1 MLRSDRARVTGAWS
15 QGPPSSRDLRWRNPE
30 ERSGRRVRLV
40 ATGLA
45 LLLAVVT
52 SAAAMSD
59 EVKSLGLQQPQET
72 VEAPDFTLRDLNGKK
87 VQMRDF
93 RGKVVFLNF
102 FATWCVPCRLEM
114 PAMDRLYQANK
125 DKGLLVLAVDL
136 REGVKPVRSFL
147 RELKVSFPALL
158 DEDGSVAFMYG
169 VRPLPTTYLVGR
181 DGKLLWRAYGAREWD
196 SPEARQYFARVL
208 ADGKR

>member
-1 MLRSDRARVTGAWS
+1 MMWSDRVRVTGAWS
-15 QGPPSSRDLRWRNPE
+15 DVPPPGCDLRWRSPE
-30 ERSGRRVRLV
+30 GKSARQVRLP
-40 ATGLA
+40 AMGLA
-45 LLLAVVT
+45 LLLTVVT
-52 SAAAMSD
+52 AAAALSD
-59 EVKSLGLQQPQET
+59 EVKSLGLQQPKET
-72 VEAPDFTLRDLNGKK
+72 VEAPDFTLRDLNGKT
-87 VQMRDF
+87 VQLRDF

-114 PAMDRLYQANK
+114 PAMDRLYQSNK
-125 DKGLLVLAVDL
+125 DKGLLVLALDL

-158 DEDGSVAFMYG
+158 DEDGTVAFMYG

-181 DGKLLWRAYGAREWD
+181 DGNLLWRAYGAREWD
-196 SPEARQYFARVL
+196 SAEARQYFAQVL